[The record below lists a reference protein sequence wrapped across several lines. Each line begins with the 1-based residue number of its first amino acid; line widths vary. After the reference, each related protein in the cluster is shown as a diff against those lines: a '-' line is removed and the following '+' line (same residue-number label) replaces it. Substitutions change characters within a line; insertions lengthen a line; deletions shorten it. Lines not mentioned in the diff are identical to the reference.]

1 MALSRAAVFSARVAG
16 LLAAA
21 GIAIA
26 VPIVGATSSSAD
38 PKDAPTPP
46 ATPTASTNGHDWIG

>member
-1 MALSRAAVFSARVAG
+1 MALSRAAVFSAKVAG
-16 LLAAA
+16 LLTAA

-38 PKDAPTPP
+38 PKEPPAPP
-46 ATPTASTNGHDWIG
+46 ATPTATTNGHDWIG